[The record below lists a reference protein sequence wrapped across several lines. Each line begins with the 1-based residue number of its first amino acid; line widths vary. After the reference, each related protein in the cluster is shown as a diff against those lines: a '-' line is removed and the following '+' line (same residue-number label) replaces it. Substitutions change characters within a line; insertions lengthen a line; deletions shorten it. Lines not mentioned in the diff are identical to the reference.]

1 NRSDVRWF
9 AVTDRKGAGI
19 QFVASELLNFSA
31 LHHLP
36 LDLEMANHPYELE
49 KRKETILTIDA
60 EHLGLGGG
68 SCGPGPMK
76 QYQLNAKPV
85 RLSFTM
91 RPVINGGSGLRETG
105 RVL

>member
-1 NRSDVRWF
+1 
-9 AVTDRKGAGI
+9 
-19 QFVASELLNFSA
+19 
-31 LHHLP
+31 
-36 LDLEMANHPYELE
+36 LEKANHPYELV
-49 KRKETILTIDA
+49 KRKETVITIDA

-85 RLSFTM
+85 ILSFTM
-91 RPVINGGSGLRETG
+91 RPAINGGPGLGEAG